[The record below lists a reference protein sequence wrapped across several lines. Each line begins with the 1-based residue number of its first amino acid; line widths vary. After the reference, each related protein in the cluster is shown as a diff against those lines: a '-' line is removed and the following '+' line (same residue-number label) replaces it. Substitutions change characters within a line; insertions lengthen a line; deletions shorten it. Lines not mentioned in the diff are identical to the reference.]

1 MTKFEYPELGE
12 VLYKEQLSNGLT
24 VIVLPRPGFSR
35 KLAYFVTDFGSIH
48 TDFLLEGKE
57 IHAPAGI
64 AHFLEHKMF
73 DLPGDRDVSA
83 ELAALGAGTNAFTS
97 YDMTAYYISCTE
109 NFEPALRLLIEFVS
123 TPYFTEESV
132 QKEMG
137 IIDQEI
143 GMNEDTPDS
152 CLFEALMQSM
162 YREHPIRVPILGTS
176 ETIRQITPELLHEC
190 HRAFYTPGN
199 MMLCVIGD
207 VDPDRVA
214 EIALEMLGEEKRPVG
229 QKLRPWQEDMTPVSG
244 GGELEMEVAMPMFN
258 IAFKAEPTGK
268 GEAAIRQEIVADLAA
283 EALFGES
290 SALYLKL
297 YEDGLIDS
305 SFGGGFET
313 IDGMAMLLCSG
324 DSDDPEAVRD
334 AILEEVGRLAETGL
348 EEQHFTRMKRSAFGR
363 RIRDLDSFDST
374 CFRMCAYHMGGF
386 DYFKFPELYQQITP
400 DELVQ
405 FLIRTVQP
413 QRCSLSIVDPLK
425 EEA

>member
-12 VLYKEQLSNGLT
+12 VLYKERLSNGLT

-48 TDFLLEGKE
+48 TDFSLEGRE

-97 YDMTAYYISCTE
+97 YDMTAYYITCTE
-109 NFEPALRLLIEFVS
+109 NFEPALRLLMEFVS

-162 YREHPIRVPILGTS
+162 YREHPIRIPILGTS
-176 ETIRQITPELLHEC
+176 EPIRQITPELLHDC

-297 YEDGLIDS
+297 YEEGLIDY

-324 DSDDPEAVRD
+324 DSEDADAVRE
-334 AILEEVGRLAETGL
+334 AIVLRAKELVREGIRSEDFL
-348 EEQHFTRMKRSAFGR
+348 RMKRSAFGR
-363 RIRDLDSFDST
+363 RIRDLDSFNST
-374 CFRMCAYHMGGF
+374 CFRLCAYHLSDY
-386 DYFKFPELYQQITP
+386 DYFDFPGLYRSV
-400 DELVQ
+400 EVAEVLE
-405 FLIRTVQP
+405 FLKRVVRRD
-413 QRCSLSIVDPLK
+413 RCVRGIVNPLK

>member
-12 VLYKEQLSNGLT
+12 VLYKERLSNGLT

-48 TDFLLEGKE
+48 TDFSLEGRE

-97 YDMTAYYISCTE
+97 YDMTAYYITCTE
-109 NFEPALRLLIEFVS
+109 NFEPALRLLMEFVS

-162 YREHPIRVPILGTS
+162 YREHPIRIPILGTS
-176 ETIRQITPELLHEC
+176 ETIRQITPELLHDC

-297 YEDGLIDS
+297 YEEGLIDS

-324 DSDDPEAVRD
+324 DSEDADAVRE
-334 AILEEVGRLAETGL
+334 AIVLRAKELVREGIRSEDFL
-348 EEQHFTRMKRSAFGR
+348 RMKRSAFGR
-363 RIRDLDSFDST
+363 RIRDLDSFNST
-374 CFRMCAYHMGGF
+374 CFRLCAYHLSDY
-386 DYFKFPELYQQITP
+386 DYFDFPGLYRSV
-400 DELVQ
+400 EVAEVLE
-405 FLIRTVQP
+405 FLKRVVRRD
-413 QRCSLSIVDPLK
+413 RCVRGIVNPLK